1 MAPEIAAVIKAII
14 LPPGLNLALALL
26 ALLLWSRYR
35 RSAVTLLSISLVL
48 LYFFSM
54 PATARWLA
62 GMIEAGFDP
71 MPGETVLLRA
81 GAIVVPGCDRYA
93 KAPEAGGNDQVSP
106 CGLTRLARAAEIQRS
121 TGLPVLLSGGGV
133 FAGNEP
139 EAELMQRALKNQFG
153 IGARWLEKDSRNT
166 AENAQLSAAIL
177 KKDGIDSVVLVTHAI
192 HMRRAARSFER
203 AGLHVIPAPT
213 HYYSVPDTRPGFLA
227 WLPSMSALQV
237 SHAGLYEITGLFWYW
252 LRGE

>member
-1 MAPEIAAVIKAII
+1 
-14 LPPGLNLALALL
+14 
-26 ALLLWSRYR
+26 
-35 RSAVTLLSISLVL
+35 
-48 LYFFSM
+48 
-54 PATARWLA
+54 
-62 GMIEAGFDP
+62 MIEAGFDP